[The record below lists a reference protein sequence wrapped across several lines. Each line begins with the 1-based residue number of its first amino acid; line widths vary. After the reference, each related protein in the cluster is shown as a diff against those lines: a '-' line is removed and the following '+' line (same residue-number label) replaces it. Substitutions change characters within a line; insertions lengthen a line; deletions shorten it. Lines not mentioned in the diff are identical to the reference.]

1 VERPIK
7 IGIICHPTYGGSGVV
22 ASELALTLASRGHEV
37 HLFSND
43 VPPRLA
49 RSAGP
54 VQMHVAQ
61 GIPYPLFHSTP
72 HDLAITSSILNVH
85 RADGLDI
92 LHAHYALPHAVSAYL
107 ARSAARADRDRP
119 APAMVTTLH
128 GTDITL
134 VGTDPSYAPLT
145 EFVIRES
152 DAVTTVSADLARRT
166 RESFCASLRGAPCAI
181 EVIPNFVDVELFHPS
196 AGRDRKRGGG
206 RAVHVSNFR
215 PVKRVPWLIRAFD
228 LATRGT
234 SATLTLVGDGPDQRA
249 CRELARDLGIAS
261 RVRFLGER
269 DALPEVL
276 AQADVFALSSSEE
289 AFGLSALEA
298 MSCGTP
304 VVATRVGGV
313 SEVVDDGITG
323 LLAPADG
330 LEEFA
335 GKLRTLLFD
344 AALGERFGN
353 AARKVAEERF
363 DRNRVVARYE
373 ELYRRL
379 CRRTPSGGGQA
390 GCGGDASASESSER
404 TRRASEEGASVQ
416 GRP

>member
-1 VERPIK
+1 MERPIK
-7 IGIICHPTYGGSGVV
+7 IGIVCHPTYGGSGVV

-37 HLFSND
+37 HLFSNE

-49 RSAGP
+49 RAAGP

-72 HDLAITSSILNVH
+72 HDLAITSAILNVH
-85 RADGLDI
+85 RADGLEI

-107 ARSAARADRDRP
+107 ARAAARADRDRP

-166 RESFCASLRGAPCAI
+166 RESFCASLRGAPCSI
-181 EVIPNFVDVELFHPS
+181 EVIPNFVDVETFHPS
-196 AGRDRKRGGG
+196 AFRERRRGGG

-215 PVKRVPWLIRAFD
+215 PVKRVPWLLRAFD

-234 SATLTLVGDGPDQRA
+234 SATLTLVGDGPDQRT
-249 CRELARDLGIAS
+249 CRELARDLKIGN

-269 DALPEVL
+269 DALPELL

-289 AFGLSALEA
+289 SFGLSALEA

-313 SEVVDDGITG
+313 SEVVDDGVSG
-323 LLAPADG
+323 FLAPADD
-330 LEEFA
+330 LQAFA
-335 GKLRTLLFD
+335 EKLRLLLFD
-344 AALGERFGN
+344 AALGEHFGD
-353 AARKVAEERF
+353 AARSVAVERF

-379 CRRTPSGGGQA
+379 CQRPAEVEAAREGSAEVSCGQP
-390 GCGGDASASESSER
+390 ER
-404 TRRASEEGASVQ
+404 TRRTFEEGASVQ